1 MDCIDQEVCVRKVR
15 TAIVASSLLCLLI
28 LAACHSPAPMGKM
41 VWVNQTDKEQTME
54 FAVRGRTVLGKLHM
68 VLMGAQ
74 VKGTYVV
81 RKADTVLEEG
91 TLVQEPDA
99 YVLKSIDGKQQ
110 RLKAEKPSSLKTET
124 GTIWDLQKR

>member
-1 MDCIDQEVCVRKVR
+1 
-15 TAIVASSLLCLLI
+15 
-28 LAACHSPAPMGKM
+28 MGKM